1 MKKLFSFAILFAFS
15 LFTIHL
21 SAQTCTNTVKNH
33 QASNGTTH
41 WQTHGDATVTK
52 GVAGNK
58 RFQVTN
64 SSSHFYQDIAIPR
77 ASKSVYM
84 GGWTRNSKAN
94 AATGHAYLYGYVMDA
109 NDKILEYVQLG
120 VQNKGTSW
128 KFQGKKTALT
138 PAAKKVRFFLK
149 RSNING
155 QTDIN
160 NIALFDNVTV
170 SFNCVKKTSRPLAQK
185 CANKVKNHQAN
196 NGENHWTGHGS
207 VAIANLAGGNKSFK
221 VMDSGAHFYQ
231 DITVPKNS
239 KTAYIGGWTR
249 NSQLNAPTGHAYL
262 YGYVMDANDKII
274 EYVQFGV
281 THTGMIWEYQDK
293 TVSLNSKAKK
303 IRLFLKKSA
312 KNGVADTG
320 NNAHFDNLI
329 VTFNCKRKTKQPKQ
343 Y

>member
-1 MKKLFSFAILFAFS
+1 
-15 LFTIHL
+15 LFTINL
-21 SAQTCTNTVKNH
+21 SAQTCTNALKNH
-33 QASNGTTH
+33 KANNGATH
-41 WQTHGDATVTK
+41 WTTHGDATVNQ
-52 GVAGNK
+52 GMAGNN

-64 SSSHFYQDIAIPR
+64 SSSHFSQDVSVPR
-77 ASKSVYM
+77 GSKSVYL
-84 GGWTRNSKAN
+84 GGWTRNSKGN

-109 NDKILEYVQLG
+109 NDKILEYVQIG

-138 PAAKKVRFFLK
+138 SAAKKIRFFMM

-160 NIALFDNVTV
+160 NIAFFDNVTV
-170 SFNCVKKTSRPLAQK
+170 SFNCTKKTNRPIKK
-185 CANKVKNHQAN
+185 CTNKVKNPQAN
-196 NGENHWTGHGS
+196 NGENHWTSHGS
-207 VAIANLAGGNKSFK
+207 VAVANLAGGNKSFK

-231 DITVPKNS
+231 DINIPNG
-239 KTAYIGGWTR
+239 KTSAYIGGWTR

-262 YGYVMDANDKII
+262 YAYVMDANDKIL

-293 TVSLNSKAKK
+293 KVSLNSKAKK

-329 VTFNCKRKTKQPKQ
+329 VTFNCKRKTAQPKQ